1 MFVKQRLVWALA
13 LVLAALT
20 TACSGLES
28 AASLTAPSAIER
40 STTSALTDTQAAALA
55 ESCRV
60 GSGDVVI
67 APGTPPS
74 SPPPPG
80 TPPQAGSR
88 PGEAP
93 GPAAPG
99 TQVAVGG
106 TVEDRAGNCPE
117 ITLRIGGRNVRIGAA
132 TSFGSGSCSSLEKGQ
147 LVGAMGTA
155 QADGSI
161 VASCVAVGL

>member
-1 MFVKQRLVWALA
+1 MFVKQPSVWASA

-20 TACSGLES
+20 AACSGLES
-28 AASLTAPSAIER
+28 AAALTAPSAIER

-55 ESCRV
+55 QSCRV

-67 APGTPPS
+67 APGTPPPATS
-74 SPPPPG
+74 PG

-88 PGEAP
+88 PGEGP
-93 GPAAPG
+93 GPTAPG

-106 TVEDRAGNCPE
+106 TVEDRAGDCPE
-117 ITLRIGGRNVRIGAA
+117 ITLRIGGRSVRIGAA
-132 TSFGSGSCSSLEKGQ
+132 TSFGNGSCSSLGKGD
-147 LVGAMGTA
+147 LVGAMGSA
-155 QADGSI
+155 QPDGSI